1 MDSLFSQ
8 WTDSVFFGIALTLVT
23 YAAGLWTQRRFPSPL
38 VNPLIIAVILCTLV
52 LKLLRIPYAHYDQG
66 ARLIT
71 LLMLPAT
78 LSLALPIYRNIA
90 FVKRYLPAILAGC
103 AAGAATSVGVVYGL
117 SRLLGLDTDVL
128 FTLLPKSVTT
138 PIAVELSA
146 RYGGI
151 PSLTVAAVVL
161 TGMTTAVF
169 APLWLKL
176 FKVKQPLAAGLAIG
190 TSGHAIGTS
199 YAMQLG
205 QEQGAASGVAMSVTG
220 ILTSLLFLLL
230 F

>member
-8 WTDSVFFGIALTLVT
+8 WTNSVYFGLALTLIT
-23 YAAGLWTQRRFPSPL
+23 YVAGLWTQRRFPSPL
-38 VNPLIIAVILCTLV
+38 VNPLIVAVLLCTL
-52 LKLLRIPYAHYDQG
+52 LLQLSHIPYAHYEKG
-66 ARLIT
+66 AGLIT

-78 LSLALPIYRNIA
+78 VSLALPIYRNIA

-103 AAGAATSVGVVYGL
+103 AAGAAVSIGVVYGL
-117 SRLLGLDTDVL
+117 SKLLRLDADVL

-146 RYGGI
+146 AYGGI

-161 TGMTTAVF
+161 TGITTAVF
-169 APLWLKL
+169 APLWLRIL
-176 FKVKQPLAAGLAIG
+176 NVKHPMAVGLAIG

-205 QEQGAASGVAMSVTG
+205 GEQGAASGIAMSVTG
-220 ILTSLLFLLL
+220 VLTALLFLLL